1 MPVSG
6 TVPHFDVSLTA
17 GEAPVVVTV
26 TGVEADG
33 QATGPTS
40 TETLQAFFKRGITAL
55 AVSGV
60 LSGIG
65 PNQVITDTELSGIM
79 QYQRELAFRVAD
91 MEQYTHPNGP
101 RLTAAQAL
109 VPAGTEVQFGT

>member
-55 AVSGV
+55 AVSGI
-60 LSGIG
+60 LSGVA
-65 PNQVITDTELSGIM
+65 QAITASELSGIM
-79 QYQRELAFRVAD
+79 QFQRELAFRVAD
-91 MEQYTHPNGP
+91 MEQYTHPNAP